1 MPAAS
6 THEELSRAVF
16 SRSNKIPP
24 RHLKH
29 PTPPGEELANALYK
43 TARDFFP
50 NMGVTRLSEV
60 VSETGPEPY

>member
-24 RHLKH
+24 RHLKR
-29 PTPPGEELANALYK
+29 PTPPGEELAEVLYN
-43 TARDFFP
+43 TMGDFLVP
-50 NMGVTRLSEV
+50 NMGVS
-60 VSETGPEPY
+60 